1 MMTLFGV
8 IQQSKYLLCP
18 PMAYLSFTQ
27 NEDSAGSAGGR
38 QAAIDSFLLSKTRP
52 RLRAGNYWHYWHSWV
67 LTLTLLVLLRFCT
80 LSKNKVW
87 DSKFF
92 SPQLD
97 LRHECLNLYH

>member
-8 IQQSKYLLCP
+8 IQQSKDLLCP

-52 RLRAGNYWHYWHSWV
+52 RLRAGNYWHWPSLV

-87 DSKFF
+87 DSIFF
-92 SPQLD
+92 SPQSD
-97 LRHECLNLYH
+97 LKHECLNLYH